1 MLVYAEL
8 PDNLSADAQDQLERQ
23 YRGKL
28 VHCPRCEQQTP
39 IYEGLTV
46 LVR

>member
-1 MLVYAEL
+1 MLIYAEL
-8 PDNLSADAQDQLERQ
+8 PDNLNPDAQDQLERQ
-23 YRGKL
+23 YRGTL
-28 VHCPRCEQQTP
+28 VNCPRCQRQTR